1 MPAGR
6 GPLTSGRR
14 LGPRPARIVGVH
26 LIKFAP
32 NSPHTQSPRPW
43 PGPGGCPHCAGGLW
57 AMAHGLDGRN
67 APSRPCAQALPIGRP
82 YRCMAGRQP
91 ATSQICGN
99 SQPASQPASKMAGRK
114 AWPAAR
120 AGVTAGRGRA
130 GSLARLPPLPRGSR
144 ASPEVLRRGQ
154 EPVSSWEHLLTGP
167 AAAYPGGQLQRQQ
180 EGGLRQGP
188 QGAAA
193 RF

>member
-1 MPAGR
+1 MTRVKGQCVALDR
-6 GPLTSGRR
+6 GSY
-14 LGPRPARIVGVH
+14 VH